1 MVVSAGLVDLQVN
14 GFAGVDFNA
23 EVITADALDQ
33 ALEAMLATGVTTC
46 LPTLITA
53 HPDELEARFRAL
65 DAAISGSR
73 LGPAMCPGYHLEGP
87 FLNSAPGYSGCH
99 PPEALTAADP
109 ALIARLRHVITRPIL
124 MVTLAPELPG
134 ALDLIRTLSQEG
146 VIVALGHTAAGFEQV
161 ASAAQAGARLS
172 THLGN
177 GMPQN
182 AHKLENPIFAQL
194 AEDRLEASFIADGI
208 HLHPGALKVMLR
220 AKGLGRAMLVT
231 DAVAGAAAP
240 PGRHR
245 LAGMEIERTQEGA
258 MRLPNGTLAGSALC
272 LDQAVR
278 NLVAWG
284 LATRDEALA
293 MASTHPLAL
302 LAPALAAH
310 DLPPPGGEV
319 TWSEDLMVG
328 SLRLGSVER
337 HYQPRT
343 TMFQRLQQKG
353 ETSHD
358 NRIQGH

>member
-1 MVVSAGLVDLQVN
+1 MIVSAGLVDLQVN

-23 EVITADALDQ
+23 ETITAEALDQ

-53 HPDELEARFRAL
+53 HPHELEARLRAL
-65 DAAISGSR
+65 DAAVAASR

-87 FLNSAPGYSGCH
+87 FLNPLPGYCGCH
-99 PPEALTAADP
+99 PPEAMTAADP
-109 ALIARLRHVITRPIL
+109 ALIARLRRLATRPIL

-134 ALDLIRTLSQEG
+134 ALELVAALAGEG

-161 ASAAQAGARLS
+161 AAAAAAGARLS

-177 GMPQN
+177 GMTQS

-208 HLHPGALKVMLR
+208 HIHPRALKVLLR
-220 AKGLGRAMLVT
+220 AKGLDRAMLVT
-231 DAVAGAAAP
+231 DAVAGAAAA
-240 PGRHR
+240 PGQYRF
-245 LAGMEIERTQEGA
+245 AGMAIERTQAGA
-258 MRLPNGTLAGSALC
+258 IRLPSGALAGSALC

-284 LATRDEALA
+284 LATAEQALA
-293 MASTHPLAL
+293 LASTRPLAL

-310 DLPPPGGEV
+310 GLPAPAGEV
-319 TWSEDLMVG
+319 VWRADLTVG
-328 SLRLGSVER
+328 QVRIGPIER
-337 HYQPRT
+337 HYGAASTTSSEPATPRGVRT
-343 TMFQRLQQKG
+343 
-353 ETSHD
+353 
-358 NRIQGH
+358 